1 MAKEKAKIAVIILNW
16 NQTDLTLACL
26 KSVFQSRT
34 DGQIEI
40 EAIVVDNGSTDDSK
54 KRLKEIQEKRNLFRQ
69 GRDEIEILRSK
80 FPNFKVIFNKE
91 NLGFAGGNNVGI
103 RYALKNKA
111 DFIFILNNDTEIK
124 DNCILNLWKTFLE
137 EEKIGL
143 VSPKIYYAPGFE
155 FHKKRYQKKDLGR
168 VIWYAGGKI
177 DWDNVLG
184 RHLGV
189 DEVDQGQYEK
199 RKENEFATGCAFMAK
214 RAVFEDVGLFDER
227 FCLYLEDLD
236 FSYRVAKAGF
246 KLVFNPQAVVW
257 HKNAGSSSAGSALQT
272 YYFTRNRLLFAQKH
286 APLKLRL
293 LIYRQALKKL
303 RQGNKIEKEAVRDF
317 FKRRFGL
324 KEVDKIER
332 ND

>member
-1 MAKEKAKIAVIILNW
+1 MAKEKARIAVIILNW
-16 NQTDLTLACL
+16 NQIDLTLACL
-26 KSVFQSRT
+26 KSVFHSKT

-40 EAIVVDNGSTDDSK
+40 EVIVVDNGSTDDSK
-54 KRLKEIQEKRNLFRQ
+54 KRLKEIQERRILSRQ
-69 GRDEIEILRSK
+69 GRDEIRISRSRLSH
-80 FPNFKVIFNKE
+80 FKVVFNKE

-103 RYALKNKA
+103 RDALKNKA

-124 DNCILNLWKTFLE
+124 NDCILNLWQTFEE
-137 EEKIGL
+137 EEKIGIA
-143 VSPKIYYAPGFE
+143 SPKIYYAPGFE
-155 FHKKRYQKKDLGR
+155 FHKERYQKKDLGR

-199 RKENEFATGCAFMAK
+199 RGENEFATGCAFMAK

-246 KLVFNPQAVVW
+246 KLVFNPQAIVW

-286 APLKLRL
+286 APLKLKFL
-293 LIYRQALKKL
+293 VYRQALGKL
-303 RQGNKIEKEAVRDF
+303 RQGNKIEKKAVRDF
-317 FKRRFGL
+317 FKKRFGFQ
-324 KEVDKIER
+324 EIDKIVNGR
-332 ND
+332 

>member
-1 MAKEKAKIAVIILNW
+1 MAKEKAKIAIIILNW
-16 NQTDLTLACL
+16 NQIDLTLACL
-26 KSVFQSRT
+26 KSVFQSRI

-40 EAIVVDNGSTDDSK
+40 EAIVVDNGSTDNSR
-54 KRLKEIQEKRNLFRQ
+54 KRLKEIQEKRSLSRQ
-69 GRDEIEILRSK
+69 GRGEIEILRSK

-103 RYALKNKA
+103 LYALKNKA

-124 DNCILNLWKTFLE
+124 NDCVLNLWQTFKE
-137 EEKIGL
+137 EEKIGI

-246 KLVFNPQAVVW
+246 KLVFNPQAIVW

-286 APLKLRL
+286 APLKLKL
-293 LIYRQALKKL
+293 LVYRQALEKL
-303 RQGNKIEKEAVRDF
+303 RQGSKIEKAAVRDF
-317 FKRRFGL
+317 FKRRFGFQ
-324 KEVDKIER
+324 EIDKIKG

>member
-1 MAKEKAKIAVIILNW
+1 M
-16 NQTDLTLACL
+16 
-26 KSVFQSRT
+26 
-34 DGQIEI
+34 
-40 EAIVVDNGSTDDSK
+40 
-54 KRLKEIQEKRNLFRQ
+54 
-69 GRDEIEILRSK
+69 
-80 FPNFKVIFNKE
+80 
-91 NLGFAGGNNVGI
+91 GI
-103 RYALKNKA
+103 RYALKKGA
-111 DFIFILNNDTEIK
+111 DFIFILNNDTKIK
-124 DNCILNLWKTFLE
+124 DDCILNLWQTFLE
-137 EEKIGL
+137 EEKIGV

-155 FHKKRYQKKDLGR
+155 FHKERYRKEDLGR

-199 RKENEFATGCAFMAK
+199 REENEFATGCAFMAK

-246 KLVFNPQAVVW
+246 KLVFNPKAIVW

-272 YYFTRNRLLFAQKH
+272 YYFTRNRLLFVQKH
-286 APLKLRL
+286 APLKLKL
-293 LIYRQALKKL
+293 LVYRQALEKL

-324 KEVDKIER
+324 KEIDKIGG

>member
-34 DGQIEI
+34 EGQIEI
-40 EAIVVDNGSTDDSK
+40 EAIVIDNGSTDDSK
-54 KRLKEIQEKRNLFRQ
+54 KRLKEIQEKRNLSRQ
-69 GRDEIEILRSK
+69 GQGEIRISRSK

-91 NLGFAGGNNVGI
+91 NLGFAGGNNVGL
-103 RYALKNKA
+103 RYALENKA

-124 DNCILNLWKTFLE
+124 NDCLLNLWQTFLE
-137 EEKIGL
+137 EEKIGID
-143 VSPKIYYAPGFE
+143 SPKIYYAPGFE
-155 FHKKRYQKKDLGR
+155 FHKERYQEKDLGL
-168 VIWYAGGKI
+168 VIWYAGVKI

-199 RKENEFATGCAFMAK
+199 KEENEFATGCAFMAK

-303 RQGNKIEKEAVRDF
+303 RQGNKIEKKAVRDF

-324 KEVDKIER
+324 KEVGKIER

>member
-40 EAIVVDNGSTDDSK
+40 EAIVVDNGSTDNSR
-54 KRLKEIQEKRNLFRQ
+54 KRLKEIQEKRSLSRQ
-69 GRDEIEILRSK
+69 GRGEIEILRSK

-124 DNCILNLWKTFLE
+124 NDCVLNLWQTFEE
-137 EEKIGL
+137 EEKIGIA
-143 VSPKIYYAPGFE
+143 SPKIYYAPGFE

-189 DEVDQGQYEK
+189 DEVDRSQYK
-199 RKENEFATGCAFMAK
+199 KIKKNEFATGCAFMAK

-236 FSYRVAKAGF
+236 FSYRVVKAGF

-286 APLKLRL
+286 APLKLKFL
-293 LIYRQALKKL
+293 VYRQALEKL
-303 RQGNKIEKEAVRDF
+303 RQGNKIEKEAGRDF
-317 FKRRFGL
+317 FKRRFGFQ
-324 KEVDKIER
+324 EIDKIKG

>member
-16 NQTDLTLACL
+16 NKIDLTLACL

-40 EAIVVDNGSTDDSK
+40 ETIVVDNGSTDDSK
-54 KRLKEIQEKRNLFRQ
+54 KRLKEIQEKRNLSRQ
-69 GRDEIEILRSK
+69 GWDEIRISRSK
-80 FPNFKVIFNKE
+80 FPRFKVIFNKE

-103 RYALKNKA
+103 RDALKNKA

-124 DNCILNLWKTFLE
+124 DDCILNLWQTFLE
-137 EEKIGL
+137 EEKIGIA
-143 VSPKIYYAPGFE
+143 SPKIYYAPGFE
-155 FHKKRYQKKDLGR
+155 FHKERYQKKDLGR
-168 VIWYAGGKI
+168 VIWYAGGEI

-199 RKENEFATGCAFMAK
+199 REENEFATGCAFMAK
-214 RAVFEDVGLFDER
+214 RQVFEEVGLFDER
-227 FCLYLEDLD
+227 FSLYLEDLD
-236 FSYRVAKAGF
+236 FSYRVAKVGF
-246 KLVFNPQAVVW
+246 KLVFNPQAIVW

-286 APLKLRL
+286 APLKLKL
-293 LIYRQALKKL
+293 LVYRQALGKL

-317 FKRRFGL
+317 FKRRFGFQ
-324 KEVDKIER
+324 EINKIEE

>member
-26 KSVFQSRT
+26 KSDFHSRT

-40 EAIVVDNGSTDDSK
+40 EAIVIDNGSTDDSK
-54 KRLKEIQEKRNLFRQ
+54 KRLKEIQENKNLFRQ
-69 GRDEIEILRSK
+69 GRGEIRISRSK

-91 NLGFAGGNNVGI
+91 NLGFAGGNNVGL

-124 DNCILNLWKTFLE
+124 NDCVLNLWQTFKE
-137 EEKIGL
+137 EEKIGIA
-143 VSPKIYYAPGFE
+143 SPKIYYAPGFE
-155 FHKKRYQKKDLGR
+155 FHKERYQKKDLGR

-199 RKENEFATGCAFMAK
+199 REENECATGCAFMAK
-214 RAVFEDVGLFDER
+214 RAVFESVGFFDER
-227 FCLYLEDLD
+227 FFLYLEDLD
-236 FSYRVAKAGF
+236 FSYRVVKAGF
-246 KLVFNPQAVVW
+246 KLIFNPQAIVW

-286 APLKLRL
+286 APLKLKFL
-293 LIYRQALKKL
+293 VYRQALEKL
-303 RQGNKIEKEAVRDF
+303 RQGNKIEKEAGRDF
-317 FKRRFGL
+317 FKRRFGFQ
-324 KEVDKIER
+324 EIDKIKG

>member
-1 MAKEKAKIAVIILNW
+1 MAKEKTKIAVIILNW
-16 NQTDLTLACL
+16 NQAALTIECLNSVL
-26 KSVFQSRT
+26 KSKLNNKIKLDV
-34 DGQIEI
+34 
-40 EAIVVDNGSTDDSK
+40 IVVDNCSQDNSIK
-54 KRLKEIQEKRNLFRQ
+54 MFENLKLNPPVGGQVKIENLKLEIIANVQ
-69 GRDEIEILRSK
+69 
-80 FPNFKVIFNKE
+80 

-124 DNCILNLWKTFLE
+124 NDCILNLWQTFLE
-137 EEKIGL
+137 EGKIGV

-155 FHKKRYQKKDLGR
+155 FHKERYRKKDLGR

-199 RKENEFATGCAFMAK
+199 IKNNEFATGCAFMAK
-214 RAVFEDVGLFDER
+214 RAVFEEIGLFDEQ

-236 FSYRVAKAGF
+236 FSYRAAKAGF
-246 KLVFNPQAVVW
+246 KLVFNSQAVVW

-286 APLKLRL
+286 APLKLKL
-293 LIYRQALKKL
+293 LVYRQALKKL
-303 RQGNKIEKEAVRDF
+303 RQGNKVEKEAVRDF
-317 FKRRFGL
+317 FKKRFGL
-324 KEVDKIER
+324 KEIDKII
-332 ND
+332 NGK

>member
-1 MAKEKAKIAVIILNW
+1 MAKEKAKIAIIILNW
-16 NQTDLTLACL
+16 NQIDLTLACL
-26 KSVFQSRT
+26 KSVFHSRT
-34 DGQIEI
+34 DGKIEI
-40 EAIVVDNGSTDDSK
+40 EAIVIDNGSTDDSK
-54 KRLKEIQEKRNLFRQ
+54 KRLKEIQEKRNLSRQ
-69 GRDEIEILRSK
+69 RRGEIKISRSK
-80 FPNFKVIFNKE
+80 FPNLKVIFNKE

-103 RYALKNKA
+103 RYALKKGA

-124 DNCILNLWKTFLE
+124 DDCILNLWQTFLE
-137 EEKIGL
+137 EEKIGI

-199 RKENEFATGCAFMAK
+199 KEENEFATGCAFMAK

-227 FCLYLEDLD
+227 FFLYLEDLD
-236 FSYRVAKAGF
+236 FSYRVVKVGF
-246 KLVFNPQAVVW
+246 KLVFNPQAIVW

-272 YYFTRNRLLFAQKH
+272 YYFTRNRLLFSQKH
-286 APLKLRL
+286 APLKLKFL
-293 LIYRQALKKL
+293 VYRQALEKL
-303 RQGNKIEKEAVRDF
+303 RQGNKIEKAAVRDF
-317 FKRRFGL
+317 FKRRF
-324 KEVDKIER
+324 EFQEIDKIKG

>member
-1 MAKEKAKIAVIILNW
+1 MVKEKAKIAIIILNW
-16 NQTDLTLACL
+16 NQIDLTLACL
-26 KSVFQSRT
+26 KSVFQSRI

-40 EAIVVDNGSTDDSK
+40 EAIVVDNGSTDNSR
-54 KRLKEIQEKRNLFRQ
+54 KRLKEIQEKRSLSRQ
-69 GRDEIEILRSK
+69 GRGEIEILRSK

-91 NLGFAGGNNVGI
+91 NLGFAGGNNVGL
-103 RYALKNKA
+103 RYALKKGA

-124 DNCILNLWKTFLE
+124 NDCVLNLWQTFLD
-137 EEKIGL
+137 EEKIGI

-246 KLVFNPQAVVW
+246 KLVFNPQAIVW

-286 APLKLRL
+286 APLKLKL
-293 LIYRQALKKL
+293 LVYRQALEKL

-324 KEVDKIER
+324 QEINKIKG

>member
-1 MAKEKAKIAVIILNW
+1 MVREKAKIAIIILNW

-40 EAIVVDNGSTDDSK
+40 EAIVIDNGSTDDSK

-69 GRDEIEILRSK
+69 GRGEIEILRSK

-124 DNCILNLWKTFLE
+124 DDCVLNLWQTFEE
-137 EEKIGL
+137 EEKIGIT
-143 VSPKIYYAPGFE
+143 SPKIYYAPGLE

-199 RKENEFATGCAFMAK
+199 KEENEFATGCAFMAK
-214 RAVFEDVGLFDER
+214 RAVFENVGLFDER
-227 FCLYLEDLD
+227 FFLYLEDLD
-236 FSYRVAKAGF
+236 FSYRVVKAGF
-246 KLVFNPQAVVW
+246 KLIFNPQAVVW

-286 APLKLRL
+286 APLKLKL
-293 LIYRQALKKL
+293 LVYRQALEKL

-324 KEVDKIER
+324 KEVGKIER

>member
-16 NQTDLTLACL
+16 NQAALTVECLNSVL
-26 KSVFQSRT
+26 KSKLNNKIKLEV
-34 DGQIEI
+34 
-40 EAIVVDNGSTDDSK
+40 IVVDNCSQDNSIKVFET
-54 KRLKEIQEKRNLFRQ
+54 LKSNPPAGGLKLKIIVNSR
-69 GRDEIEILRSK
+69 
-80 FPNFKVIFNKE
+80 

-103 RYALKNKA
+103 RDALKNKA

-124 DNCILNLWKTFLE
+124 NDCILNLWQTFLE
-137 EEKIGL
+137 EGKIGV

-155 FHKKRYQKKDLGR
+155 FHKERYQKKNLGR

-184 RHLGV
+184 CHLGV
-189 DEVDQGQYEK
+189 DEVDHGQYEK

-214 RAVFEDVGLFDER
+214 SAVFEDVGLFDER

-324 KEVDKIER
+324 KEVGKIER

>member
-124 DNCILNLWKTFLE
+124 NDCLLNLWQTFLE

-214 RAVFEDVGLFDER
+214 RAVFESVGFFDER

-236 FSYRVAKAGF
+236 FSYRVVKSGF

-286 APLKLRL
+286 APLKLKL
-293 LIYRQALKKL
+293 LVYRQALEKL
-303 RQGNKIEKEAVRDF
+303 RQGSKIEKEAVWDF
-317 FKRRFGL
+317 CKRRFGL
-324 KEVDKIER
+324 KEIDKIKG

>member
-1 MAKEKAKIAVIILNW
+1 MAKEKAKIAIIILNW
-16 NQTDLTLACL
+16 NQIDLTLACL
-26 KSVFQSRT
+26 KSVFHSRT

-40 EAIVVDNGSTDDSK
+40 EVIVIDNGSTDDSK
-54 KRLKEIQEKRNLFRQ
+54 KRLKEIQEKRNLSRQ
-69 GRDEIEILRSK
+69 RRGEIKISRSK
-80 FPNFKVIFNKE
+80 FPNFKVVFNKE
-91 NLGFAGGNNVGI
+91 NLGFAGGDNVGL

-111 DFIFILNNDTEIK
+111 DFIFILNNDTETK
-124 DNCILNLWKTFLE
+124 NDCVLNLWQTFLE
-137 EEKIGL
+137 EGKIGI

-199 RKENEFATGCAFMAK
+199 KEENEFATGCAFMAK
-214 RAVFEDVGLFDER
+214 KAVFENVGLFDER
-227 FCLYLEDLD
+227 FFLYLEDLD
-236 FSYRVAKAGF
+236 FSYRVVKAGF
-246 KLVFNPQAVVW
+246 KLVFNPQAIVW

-286 APLKLRL
+286 APLKLKFL
-293 LIYRQALKKL
+293 VYRQALEKL

-317 FKRRFGL
+317 FKRRF
-324 KEVDKIER
+324 EFQEIDKIKG

>member
-1 MAKEKAKIAVIILNW
+1 MAKEKEKIAVIILNW

-34 DGQIEI
+34 EGQIEI
-40 EAIVVDNGSTDDSK
+40 EAIVIDNGSTDDSK
-54 KRLKEIQEKRNLFRQ
+54 KRLKEIQEKRNLSRQ
-69 GRDEIEILRSK
+69 GQGEIEILRSK

-91 NLGFAGGNNVGI
+91 NLGFAGGNNVGL
-103 RYALKNKA
+103 RYALENKA

-124 DNCILNLWKTFLE
+124 NDCILNLWQTFLE
-137 EEKIGL
+137 EEKIGIA
-143 VSPKIYYAPGFE
+143 SPKIYYAPGFE
-155 FHKKRYQKKDLGR
+155 FHKERYQEKDLGR

-199 RKENEFATGCAFMAK
+199 KEENEFATGCAFMAK

-286 APLKLRL
+286 APLKLKL
-293 LIYRQALKKL
+293 LVYRQALEKL
-303 RQGNKIEKEAVRDF
+303 RQGSKIEKEAVRDF
-317 FKRRFGL
+317 FKRRFGFQ
-324 KEVDKIER
+324 EIDKTEE